1 MEGVFLVNNADY
13 PDPLTSKKTK
23 FFYMSSTYRFFEQVN
38 KNFDR
43 AAKYT
48 RFDKGLL
55 DQIKVCNTVYHVTFP
70 IRRDNGNIEVI
81 EGWRVEHSHHKMPTK
96 GGIRFSH
103 KVDEDETMA
112 LAALMSYKCAI
123 VDVPFGGAKGGVK
136 ISTRDYSVSEL
147 ERITRR
153 YTYELIKKGFIGPG
167 VDVPAPDYG
176 TGAREMGWILDTYR
190 QMKDDLNAE
199 ACVTGKPIQQGGI
212 RGRTEATGRGVFFG
226 IREACSVKEDMDKLG
241 LDVGIEG
248 KTFIVQG
255 LGNVG
260 HHAAKYL
267 TEAGAKLVG
276 VAEMEGAI
284 YDPKGMDLEKMMA
297 FRKETGSIIGFGN
310 SKELRDRD
318 DALISECDILI
329 PAALESQIT
338 GDNAHKVKAK
348 IIGEAANGP
357 TTADAHD
364 ILKERGALI
373 LPDTYLNAGGVV
385 VSYFEWL
392 KNIQHVRYGR
402 MSKRFDETSL
412 KNILGAI
419 ESSSNFKF
427 SEEEIKKLSHG
438 AEEADLVDSGLEE
451 TMITAYQ
458 QIVELR
464 NEHKLDDL
472 RMSCFI
478 NAINKIGIMYEQ
490 MGIFP

>member
-1 MEGVFLVNNADY
+1 MSDY
-13 PDPLTSKKTK
+13 K
-23 FFYMSSTYRFFEQVN
+23 FYEQVN
-38 KNFDR
+38 KNFDK
-43 AAKYT
+43 AAVYT
-48 RFDKGLL
+48 RFHPGLL
-55 DQIKVCNTVYHVTFP
+55 KQIKICNTIYHVTFP
-70 IRRDNGNIEVI
+70 LRRDDGTIEVI
-81 EGWRVEHSHHKMPTK
+81 EGWRVEHSHHKSPTK
-96 GGIRFSH
+96 GGIRYSH

-190 QMKDDLNAE
+190 QLSDDLNAE

-212 RGRTEATGRGVFFG
+212 RGRTEATGRGVYFG
-226 IREACSVKEDMDKLG
+226 IREACSVKADMDKIG
-241 LDVGIEG
+241 LETGVEG
-248 KTFIVQG
+248 KTFVVQG

-260 HHAAKYL
+260 YHASLYM
-267 TEAGAKLVG
+267 TGAGAKMVG

-284 YDPKGMDLEKMMA
+284 YDPKGIDLTALME

-310 SKELRDRD
+310 SKTLPSNK
-318 DALISECDILI
+318 DALELECDILI

-338 GDNAHKVKAK
+338 GDNAKNIKAK

-364 ILKERGALI
+364 ILKDRGALI
-373 LPDTYLNAGGVV
+373 LPDSYLNAGGVV

-402 MSKRFDETSL
+402 INKRFDESSFKKIL
-412 KNILGAI
+412 NVIENI
-419 ESSSNFKF
+419 SDRKF
-427 SEEEIKKLSHG
+427 SDDEMLDLSHG
-438 AEEADLVDSGLEE
+438 AEEYDLVDSGLEE

-458 QIVELR
+458 QLLEIR
-464 NEHKLDDL
+464 NEHKLNDL
-472 RMSCFI
+472 RTSAYI
-478 NAINKIGIMYEQ
+478 SAINKIGIMYEQ